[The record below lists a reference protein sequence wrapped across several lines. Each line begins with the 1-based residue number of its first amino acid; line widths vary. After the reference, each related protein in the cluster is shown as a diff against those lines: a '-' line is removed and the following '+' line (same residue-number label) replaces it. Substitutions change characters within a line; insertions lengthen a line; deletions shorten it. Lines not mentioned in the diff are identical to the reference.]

1 MKTYLLSFVQ
11 RIGYGFGFGLGM
23 SISWEI
29 FNYKTQ
35 KSMNN
40 VNLIKRN

>member
-1 MKTYLLSFVQ
+1 MKIYLLSFVQ

-29 FNYKTQ
+29 FNYKNQ
-35 KSMNN
+35 KSVNN

>member
-1 MKTYLLSFVQ
+1 MKIYLLSFVQ

-29 FNYKTQ
+29 FNYKNQ
-35 KSMNN
+35 KSVNN
-40 VNLIKRN
+40 INLIKRN

>member
-1 MKTYLLSFVQ
+1 MNTYLLSFVQ

-29 FNYKTQ
+29 FNYKNQ
-35 KSMNN
+35 KSVNN